1 MVKPTLSRI
10 FQGLFFASFVWIY
23 FSVMFTNSGN
33 KPWLSI
39 ILGIAML
46 VSGIG
51 IAYFCKK
58 VVSKWKPKVIHGI
71 FAGIAVIIFALLIY
85 FSFSLRAVYTWD
97 AGAVYSAAVAP
108 ITGEQLPDNY

>member
-1 MVKPTLSRI
+1 MVKPILSRI

-39 ILGIAML
+39 ILGVFML
-46 VSGIG
+46 AGGIG

-58 VVSKWKPKVIHGI
+58 VVWCCISNQTGRSRSGGPPIP
-71 FAGIAVIIFALLIY
+71 
-85 FSFSLRAVYTWD
+85 
-97 AGAVYSAAVAP
+97 GAVVYLKAFLYVF
-108 ITGEQLPDNY
+108 GLREGYL